1 MRVSHSVLCCTLGSS
16 EKRQLHS
23 ISNASISKD
32 FMRQFQTTSFAN
44 RRSCRKNSHKIYFNS
59 IRLNFIFLPRWAA
72 PLCHQWLSSMIRWG
86 INILWPNVLPYVLIL
101 LVRLLLFFSTWAHHR
116 SSNGIFLWLVKIIKL
131 QNIKNDVV
139 ISHVRNFFA
148 QICRFF
154 PFHMLFSTGL
164 CYFFLTIYP
173 PQHIINFD
181 KWR

>member
-1 MRVSHSVLCCTLGSS
+1 MVFYVALRWVARNDYFTAF
-16 EKRQLHS
+16 QT
-23 ISNASISKD
+23 
-32 FMRQFQTTSFAN
+32 RQFQKTLCANFKRLHSPIDNSVERIPIKYTLIRFDWISFF
-44 RRSCRKNSHKIYFNS
+44 CRAEQLCFVTNVYRQWCDSIAHQYFV
-59 IRLNFIFLPRWAA
+59 
-72 PLCHQWLSSMIRWG
+72 
-86 INILWPNVLPYVLIL
+86 WPNVFPYVLIL

-148 QICRFF
+148 QIWRFS
-154 PFHMLFSTGL
+154 PFHLLFSTGL
-164 CYFFLTIYP
+164 CYFFLTIHP